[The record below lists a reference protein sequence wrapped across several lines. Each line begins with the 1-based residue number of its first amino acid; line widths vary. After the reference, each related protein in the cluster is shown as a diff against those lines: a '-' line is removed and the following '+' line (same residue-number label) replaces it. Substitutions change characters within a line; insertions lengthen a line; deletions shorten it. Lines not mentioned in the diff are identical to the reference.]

1 LHERV
6 LYRLVKRDDFQGLKE
21 LYESLSTD
29 DIFYRFMSYHKV
41 TDDDIWFLI
50 SDKNHVTIVA
60 EVDGKIVGE
69 ASLFMDGEIAVVVH
83 PNFRRRGIGTSL
95 VKNLID
101 VGKALGIKTFKFYT
115 LPDNIPMIRI
125 GRKLGFNIKI
135 GEDEVVAV
143 LRT

>member
-1 LHERV
+1 MSEKV
-6 LYRLVKRDDFQGLKE
+6 LYRLVKPSDFEGLKE
-21 LYESLSTD
+21 LYESLSPD

-41 TDDDIWFLI
+41 TDEDIKFLI
-50 SDKNHVTIVA
+50 NDKNHVTIVA
-60 EVDGKIVGE
+60 EIGGKVVGE

-83 PNFRRRGIGTSL
+83 PNFRRRGIGTAL
-95 VKNLID
+95 VKNLIEI
-101 VGKALGIKTFKFYT
+101 GKVLGLKTFKFYT

-143 LRT
+143 LKT

>member
-1 LHERV
+1 MHERV
-6 LYRLVKRDDFQGLKE
+6 LYRLVKHEDFQGLKE

-60 EVDGKIVGE
+60 EVDGKIIGE

-101 VGKALGIKTFKFYT
+101 IGKALGIKTFKFYT

>member
-1 LHERV
+1 MHERV